1 MNKLHKIMLL
11 FLFLLGGTV
20 SALFSADIWIHR
32 FDTSSTINLASTDF
46 WFPTKE
52 WSSNALSGAGTY
64 GDKQIVAVV
73 GIKGSS
79 EETVVEFSSD
89 WNLTSV
95 SDPSL
100 KRPFSVCLIPR
111 VNQTNYPDPNSMN
124 YPKYGYSGLAAATPF
139 TLPRTNGSTTY
150 TDGFSIV
157 EGNGVHEYANV
168 ESAWIDVVL
177 VLDPV
182 LSPDGTLP
190 GASTAVCNVAPGDDY
205 LGQMM
210 VTVRSGNQIE
220 STVFYMNGYFGS
232 DYAETVS
239 SAQLVVTPETANTN
253 AFDIV
258 NNYMVPVKIA
268 DVDFTTTSAVNAV
281 PNDYYLFV
289 SSSSS
294 IYGPASQFEFKRRG
308 STSSSNPYNSC
319 TYEIV
324 STATTGT
331 VPAGAFNGQMVFNGS
346 GSADWMKATRT
357 SYLTGNGRG
366 TIYNTDFHGSLD
378 LKVTGNVD
386 NLLAGA
392 YETDIYVHV
401 ITDI

>member
-1 MNKLHKIMLL
+1 MNKLHKKMLL

-32 FDTSSTINLASTDF
+32 FDTSSTINLASTNF

-52 WSSNALSGAGTY
+52 WSSNASSGAGTY

-100 KRPFSVCLIPR
+100 KRPFSVCLVPR
-111 VNQTNYPDPNSMN
+111 VSQQNYPNPNSTNYPR
-124 YPKYGYSGLAAATPF
+124 YGYQGQLGVPAF
-139 TLPRTNGSTTY
+139 TLPT
-150 TDGFSIV
+150 TDGRNIHTDSYNYGSV
-157 EGNGVHEYANV
+157 D
-168 ESAWIDVVL
+168 SAWIDVVL
-177 VLDPV
+177 VFDPV
-182 LSPDGTLP
+182 LAADGTLP
-190 GASTAVCNVAPGDDY
+190 GESTAVCNVAPGDDY

-210 VTVRSGNQIE
+210 VTIRSGNQIE

-232 DYAETVS
+232 DYVETVS

-258 NNYMVPVKIA
+258 NNYMLPVKIA
-268 DVDFTTTSAVNAV
+268 DVDFTTSSANNV

-289 SSSSS
+289 SSSSDIHGS
-294 IYGPASQFEFKRRG
+294 ASRFEFRRRG

-319 TYEIV
+319 TYEIL
-324 STATTGT
+324 SNATTGT
-331 VPAGAFNGQMVFNGS
+331 TPSRAFNGQMVFNNS
-346 GSADWMKATRT
+346 NRVDWMKATRT
-357 SYLTGNGRG
+357 SYETGNDRG